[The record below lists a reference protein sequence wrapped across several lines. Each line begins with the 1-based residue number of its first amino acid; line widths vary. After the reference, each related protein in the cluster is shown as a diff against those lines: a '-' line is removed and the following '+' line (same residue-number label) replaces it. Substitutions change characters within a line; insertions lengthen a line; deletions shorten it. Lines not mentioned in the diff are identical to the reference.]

1 MFCGA
6 IHIQW
11 RVIMLRSIRLIS
23 VNAVVCGLFVAA
35 SAFAGGPALETKCG
49 KINIPGNVNAVAY
62 PSEDCQQLFVLPPST
77 GKAAVTAVSPRQN
90 LDFCPAVKKVG
101 ETATSTINSAAIV
114 ADRIEQMIED
124 YDPLSDEIDELA
136 EDLREAS
143 RQRDIA
149 KDEFE
154 RLEAVKADHLEAVGT
169 AKGDLDVCVALGN
182 TCTAEQAAYNAAVA
196 ELRTFL
202 TTEYVPGQRAY
213 SVAKANFTS
222 AFSAYSSAT
231 SDYAEALT
239 PLFGLMD
246 KLISLNTTVTGLYN
260 QYVRLSGFTAAL
272 TYSTG
277 WANAIARFQSA
288 NSGKTVSK
296 MPIKRPK
303 LAASAVGLQGFE
315 TDTPAIISLAIPG
328 VVSGQAYDMMALP
341 SGGEKITSLTAPFD
355 PSVQYDNAF
364 GDSVGANVNVSLM
377 GACPFYPNGLNGGI
391 VGDINDLTAEV
402 SMNAFYEY
410 DLQVRRGYTASY
422 NMSQWLSRVEKVVKK
437 GGFFSSK
444 TLHEVVEDSNSSDWF
459 SITFNASSSGFTYT
473 PAEQDRIKLEVKA
486 QLQERALMLL
496 AIQMNLMPSSGSPSV
511 PPLQPTGAG
520 TAATYLMK
528 GCGYWSWCLGG
539 SFVLGV
545 LDSIFGRSTAV
556 SDFKK
561 HNSVWVTETVNGI
574 AFLEQK
580 GVMTYVK

>member
-1 MFCGA
+1 
-6 IHIQW
+6 
-11 RVIMLRSIRLIS
+11 MLRSIRLVS
-23 VNAVVCGLFVAA
+23 VNAVVCGLFVAG
-35 SAFAGGPALETKCG
+35 SALAGGPALETKCG
-49 KINIPGNVNAVAY
+49 TINNPSGLDAVAY

-77 GKAAVTAVSPRQN
+77 GKAVVSAVSPRQN

-101 ETATSTINSAAIV
+101 QTAASTLNSAAIV
-114 ADRIEQMIED
+114 ADKIEQMIKD
-124 YDPLSDEIDELA
+124 YDPLSDEIDDLA
-136 EDLREAS
+136 EELNEAS

-154 RLEAVKADHLEAVGT
+154 RLDAEKADLVANVAT
-169 AKGDLDVCVALGN
+169 AKSDLDMCKLLSS
-182 TCTAEQAAYNAAVA
+182 CTNEQELYEAAVT

-202 TTEYVPGQRAY
+202 TGEYVPGQKAY
-213 SVAKANFTS
+213 SVAKANYTS
-222 AFSAYSSAT
+222 AFNAYSSAT
-231 SDYAEALT
+231 TDYAEALE
-239 PLFGLMD
+239 PLFGLVD
-246 KLISLNTTVTGLYN
+246 KLISLNTTVTTLYN

-277 WANAIARFQSA
+277 WANAISSFQSA
-288 NSGKTVSK
+288 NPGRTVSK
-296 MPIKRPK
+296 MPIKRPR
-303 LAASAVGLQGFE
+303 LAASAVGLQGFD
-315 TDTPAIISLAIPG
+315 TDTPAIIALAIPG

-341 SGGEKITSLTAPFD
+341 SGDEQITSLTAPFD
-355 PSVQYDNAF
+355 PSVQYDGAF
-364 GDSVGANVNVSLM
+364 GDSVGAQVNVSLM
-377 GACPFYPNGLNGGI
+377 GACPFYPNGLNGGL

-402 SMNAFYEY
+402 AMNAFYEY

-473 PAEQDRIKLEVKA
+473 PAEQERIKLEVKA

-496 AIQMNLMPSSGSPSV
+496 ALQMNLMPSNGSPSV

-545 LDSIFGRSTAV
+545 LDSIFGSSTAV
-556 SDFKK
+556 SNFKK
-561 HNSVWVTETVNGI
+561 HNSVWVTETVNGV

-580 GVMTYVK
+580 GVMTYAK